1 MYWNYR
7 IADANDNTITY
18 ADSLVVAQSEALR
31 LVPTLTTP
39 GLSVIRC
46 ADETIVTQ
54 FGMASCDR
62 IAYRLSIT
70 DTFAIL

>member
-7 IADANDNTITY
+7 ITDANDNTITY

-31 LVPTLTTP
+31 LAPTLDTMA
-39 GLSVIRC
+39 LSVIRC
-46 ADETIVTQ
+46 ADDTIFAQ
-54 FGMASCDR
+54 FGMTIHGQ

-70 DTFAIL
+70 DTFRIL